1 MVRFLNL
8 GLSDY
13 KLSVHAL
20 KHIFFSIR
28 EKRNRSFV
36 GKMIVITMMTKVML
50 NISTFIIF
58 IFLLSVKSMLDTFY
72 ESSHLI
78 CIIAVKCI
86 ITIIIIPFHR

>member
-20 KHIFFSIR
+20 KHIFF
-28 EKRNRSFV
+28 FHQ
-36 GKMIVITMMTKVML
+36 GKEEQVFCGEDDNEMMTKVMM

-86 ITIIIIPFHR
+86 IAIIIIPFHR